1 MIKLDPENVDAYKEA
16 ANFARHVTKDKMLA
30 MEYLQASIKLN
41 PGDPDALSQ
50 LAAIMSERG
59 LPEQAQQLLEG
70 ALELDPSHAQSMCEY
85 GRLCEGSFDDFE
97 AAYGMYI
104 QALESNPRHLDSLV
118 RLAGLLMSR
127 GAEQQFEER
136 FEYIEKLLMRAFEI
150 DEKEPR
156 ALAHYAAL
164 LHEKV
169 LRTREDDDADHAER
183 MYMSAIMADPSRVQ
197 ALSGFGNFEMTVR
210 RDADRAELL
219 FRTALEYD
227 VEHCDTLCNYAV
239 LLGATGCK
247 NAAAEDMFRRAI
259 QSNPSNVDVLG
270 EHANFLYRG
279 KKDELAAEA
288 QYRHALSLNPQ
299 HVATLNN
306 FATMLLERAEPGE
319 ECSEA
324 EQLLFTALRLEPS
337 DVDTILN
344 CASFLWEMKRDQ
356 EASRQMCLRAL
367 KAQPDHVGALC
378 QYAVMQLKMSGD
390 AEAAMNTIEKAR
402 MIDPTNEFV
411 ISGQE
416 WFRAHVMQQRAD
428 KAAANREK
436 ACEEERMY
444 RERVAAAGA
453 GPGVRGESKER
464 VEGEVEGGAGDAQD
478 CRSPGVPGGGQNVR
492 GASRG
497 PAAVKREV
505 EGPEQG
511 PRYESLGME
520 RLPDD
525 IPDGTVMSDA
535 SVGCL
540 VGNSAVAKTADG
552 YPGGGMP
559 IRGEEVEEIFRG
571 AVAAAQQGGG
581 YTGGRMNAGDP
592 SLAQ

>member
-1 MIKLDPENVDAYKEA
+1 MIKLDPENVEAYKEA
-16 ANFARHVTKDKMLA
+16 AKFAKHVTKDKTLA
-30 MEYLQASIKLN
+30 MEYLQASVKLN
-41 PGDPDALSQ
+41 PSDPDALSE

-70 ALELDPSHAQSMCEY
+70 ALELDPSHAQSICEY
-85 GRLCEGSFDDFE
+85 GRLCEGSFNDLE

-118 RLAGLLMSR
+118 RLAGLVLSR
-127 GAEQQFEER
+127 DAEQHFEER
-136 FEYIEKLLMRAFEI
+136 FEFIEKLLLRAFEI

-156 ALAHYAAL
+156 ALANYATL

-169 LRTREDDDADHAER
+169 LRTREDDDADHAET
-183 MYMSAIMADPSRVQ
+183 MYMRAIMADPSRVQ
-197 ALSGFGNFEMTVR
+197 ALSGFGDFEMTVR
-210 RDADRAELL
+210 RDTDRAELL

-227 VEHCDTLCNYAV
+227 MEHCATLCHYAV
-239 LLGATGCK
+239 LLGATGSK

-299 HVATLNN
+299 HIATLNN

-344 CASFLWEMKRDQ
+344 CASLLWEIKRDQ

-378 QYAVMQLKMSGD
+378 QYAVLQLKMNGD
-390 AEAAMNTIEKAR
+390 AEAAMNTIERAR
-402 MIDPTNEFV
+402 LIDPTNEFV

-416 WFRAHVMQQRAD
+416 WFRAQVMQQRAD
-428 KAAANREK
+428 KAAAIREK

-444 RERVAAAGA
+444 RERLADAEAGQGVA
-453 GPGVRGESKER
+453 GESKEGVDGGVEGR
-464 VEGEVEGGAGDAQD
+464 VEGAQD
-478 CRSPGVPGGGQNVR
+478 CRSPGVPGGGQNVG

-505 EGPEQG
+505 EGPKQG

-540 VGNSAVAKTADG
+540 VGNSAVAKTAGG

-559 IRGEEVEEIFRG
+559 IGDEEVEEIFRG
-571 AVAAAQQGGG
+571 AVAAAQQGGI